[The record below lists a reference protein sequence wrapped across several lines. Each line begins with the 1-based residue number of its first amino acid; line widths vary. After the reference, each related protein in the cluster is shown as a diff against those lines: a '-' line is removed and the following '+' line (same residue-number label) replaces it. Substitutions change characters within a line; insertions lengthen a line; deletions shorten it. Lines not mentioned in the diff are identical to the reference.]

1 MLYLNSKVS
10 NLFLIVYKI
19 MAFKKFMTEKNKKII
34 LENFKY
40 ILFLYYI
47 ILYYI
52 YINIISI
59 LCKLL
64 YHYVKLFYL
73 MHILWMYYISHW
85 SIQYIFE
92 KLCMNKKIAIRYQ
105 FLIFYFEVIIIWEKF
120 NIMNDKKS
128 CQELNIK

>member
-1 MLYLNSKVS
+1 
-10 NLFLIVYKI
+10 

-73 MHILWMYYISHW
+73 MHIL
-85 SIQYIFE
+85 
-92 KLCMNKKIAIRYQ
+92 
-105 FLIFYFEVIIIWEKF
+105 
-120 NIMNDKKS
+120 
-128 CQELNIK
+128 

>member
-1 MLYLNSKVS
+1 
-10 NLFLIVYKI
+10 
-19 MAFKKFMTEKNKKII
+19 MTEKNKKII

-73 MHILWMYYISHW
+73 MHIL
-85 SIQYIFE
+85 
-92 KLCMNKKIAIRYQ
+92 
-105 FLIFYFEVIIIWEKF
+105 
-120 NIMNDKKS
+120 
-128 CQELNIK
+128 